1 MKKTLLTI
9 SVIVSNCFFAFAVV
23 SGVVFTP
30 VESIIN
36 KSRDLLDKVLPLLIG
51 IGMIGFFWYMVVFV
65 WLSVDNPTERQKAKV
80 GMAWALGAMFL
91 MVGIWGIIAF
101 ISSTLGTGLGGEMQ
115 PFKLPGE
122 K

>member
-9 SVIVSNCFFAFAVV
+9 SLIVSNCFFAFAAVG
-23 SGVVFTP
+23 GVVFTP
-30 VESIIN
+30 FERIIN
-36 KSRDLLDKVLPLLIG
+36 SSRNLLDKVLPLLIG
-51 IGMIGFFWYMVVFV
+51 IGLIGFFWYMVVFV

-91 MVGIWGIIAF
+91 MICVWGIIAF
-101 ISSTLGTGLGGEMQ
+101 ISSTLGTELGGEMK

-122 K
+122 R